1 MGRGSHFLWRRP
13 CGKEGKIGIDLA
25 GVGVDD
31 DGVLPP
37 GELQCQSAL
46 AAGGRSGNKR
56 HSRAVIGA
64 VILAGREIGTVHV
77 RCDHSGKRCLTSGG
91 YFGGARR
98 SEEHTSELQSLM
110 RSSYAVFCLK
120 KKIKNIV

>member
-13 CGKEGKIGIDLA
+13 CGKDGKIGIDLA

-46 AAGGRSGNKR
+46 AAGGWSGNKR

-64 VILAGREIGTVHV
+64 VILAGREIGTVQV
-77 RCDHSGKRCLTSGG
+77 RC
-91 YFGGARR
+91 R
-98 SEEHTSELQSLM
+98 SEDHPSELQALM
-110 RSSYAVFCLK
+110 INMYAVLS
-120 KKIKNIV
+120 